1 MLKIVADHKI
11 PFLAGVLEPFAKVV
25 YLPGAQ
31 ITRSDLMDA
40 DALVVRT
47 RTRCHAELLEGTEVK
62 IIASATIGHDHIDK
76 EFCERKGIA
85 WHSAPGCNSASVAQY
100 IASALAM
107 IAKKTG
113 MKPENLTMGIIGA
126 GNVGKKVIALC
137 KTLGIRA
144 LVNDPPRQ
152 RAEGTGDFCSLPELI
167 ENSDIVTL
175 HVPLTMSGPDK
186 TFHLANEGFFGNM
199 KPNGWLI
206 NTSRGE
212 VVDSEALKTAL
223 RKQRIKG
230 VILDVWENEPLID
243 LDLLEKVFLGTPHI
257 AGYSADGK
265 ANGTAMTVQALSRF
279 FGLGLDN
286 WRPVNLP
293 EGPLAVVT
301 PAYLPQSETGLFIDL
316 SLQAYPIAHDDR
328 ALRSNPAGFEK
339 LREEYPIRR
348 EPPALRVNAAELNA
362 GYRDFV
368 IRLGYQIADG

>member
-11 PFLAGVLEPFAKVV
+11 PFLAGVLEPYAKVV

-316 SLQAYPIAHDDR
+316 SLQA
-328 ALRSNPAGFEK
+328 
-339 LREEYPIRR
+339 
-348 EPPALRVNAAELNA
+348 
-362 GYRDFV
+362 
-368 IRLGYQIADG
+368 